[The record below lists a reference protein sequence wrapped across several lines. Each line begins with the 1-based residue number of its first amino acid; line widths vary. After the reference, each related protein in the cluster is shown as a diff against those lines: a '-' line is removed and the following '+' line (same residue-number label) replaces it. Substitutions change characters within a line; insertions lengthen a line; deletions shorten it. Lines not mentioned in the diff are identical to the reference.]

1 MAEEF
6 TNVEARLVS
15 RIKELGL
22 KQSDICQETGLSTTA
37 VSNYCTGKRLPDTLS
52 LYKIAM
58 VLKVPMEWILTGK
71 NSTNEESEQE
81 RLQNLNLLKY
91 KEILSCDG
99 SPLEDEEA
107 DIIAMYRL
115 LPDPKQ
121 EDVFDIVLSMYKRH
135 VEKKKESIYSA
146 YTKSSSERA
155 GAPVEDG
162 SSQGGIA

>member
-52 LYKIAM
+52 LYKMAM

-71 NSTNEESEQE
+71 NPTNEESEQE
-81 RLQNLNLLKY
+81 RLQNLKLLKH

-135 VEKKKESIYSA
+135 IEKKKESIYST
-146 YTKSSSERA
+146 YTR
-155 GAPVEDG
+155 G
-162 SSQGGIA
+162 SSKLAGGLAEGDENQGGIA